1 MAAVRPRVIAKLLSP
16 NDVGE
21 TGTHQAGIVV
31 PKTTG
36 ALAFFPVLDPK
47 EKNPRYAI
55 TACDTEGRAW
65 KLNFIYYNNGL
76 FGGTRNE
83 YRLTGLTRFFRE
95 NGVKPADELRFRRS
109 TDGQVHIELVRAA
122 NGLTPE
128 GKLKLGTSWRI
139 IQF

>member
-1 MAAVRPRVIAKLLSP
+1 MAAVRPSVIAKMLSP

-36 ALAFFPVLDPK
+36 ALAFFPALDAND
-47 EKNPRYAI
+47 KNPRHAI
-55 TACDTEGRAW
+55 TARDTDGRAW
-65 KLNFIYYNNGL
+65 KLNFIYYNNAL

-95 NGVKPADELRFRRS
+95 NGARPADELRFRRS
-109 TDGQVHIELVRAA
+109 ADGQVEIELVRAT

-128 GKLKLGTSWRI
+128 GKLKLGTSWRVI
-139 IQF
+139 RF